1 MMSRK
6 NGIKRSHKMTLN
18 PIFHSCYIK
27 AIYEEEQHI
36 KKCNLYIKLVL
47 PYKCKPNFVK
57 MNLLYL
63 RLLELLLHQ
72 SLLWKKDL

>member
-6 NGIKRSHKMTLN
+6 NGIKWSHKMTLN

-47 PYKCKPNFVK
+47 PYKCKP
-57 MNLLYL
+57 
-63 RLLELLLHQ
+63 
-72 SLLWKKDL
+72 S